1 MKGILVRVAIDSTC
15 GHWNGP
21 IDPVTNDFV
30 YVPIPER
37 KKVHPHLKRYY
48 EEIVPALEKMKVPL
62 KSLLNHQLMHL
73 DPDFEHLTYGDK
85 WPRLKPLLNL
95 KSGDFVAFY
104 SSLKSLKAYDEEL
117 IYALIGFFEV
127 QEIIQAD
134 KVTKDRWH
142 ENAHTRRVEND
153 RNIIVRAKKESSGRL
168 TRAIPIGELRD
179 RAYRVRMDILEA
191 WGGLSVKDG
200 YIHRSA
206 NLPNFLKPEKFLEW
220 FAKQNPKLVAKNN
233 IESQY

>member
-1 MKGILVRVAIDSTC
+1 MKGILVRVGIDSTC
-15 GHWNGP
+15 GYWNGP
-21 IDPVTNDFV
+21 IDPITKKFV
-30 YVPIPER
+30 YVPIPEA
-37 KKVHPHLKRYY
+37 KESHPKLMRYYKEIEPALKRMQ
-48 EEIVPALEKMKVPL
+48 VSLPSPL
-62 KSLLNHQLMHL
+62 KYQPMHL

-95 KSGDFVAFY
+95 QNGDIILFY
-104 SSLKSLKAYDEEL
+104 SSFKSLNAYDSEL

-127 QEIIQAD
+127 MEIIQAD

-153 RNIIVRAKKESSGRL
+153 RNIIVRAKKGSSGRL

-179 RAYRVRMDILEA
+179 KVYRVRIDLLEA

-206 NLPNFLKPEKFLEW
+206 NLPSFLKPEKFLKW

-233 IESQY
+233 IEN